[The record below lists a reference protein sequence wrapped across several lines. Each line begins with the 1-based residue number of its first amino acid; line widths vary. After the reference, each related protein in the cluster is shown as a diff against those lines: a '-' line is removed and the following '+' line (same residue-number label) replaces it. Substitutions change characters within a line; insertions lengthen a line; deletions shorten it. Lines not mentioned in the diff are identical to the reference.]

1 MLLTKDGSRKS
12 LEIYIAEEPADQQ
25 KRHKDNRNTQASY
38 KTNNA
43 TAKKNDSNGNGTGI
57 YRSNT
62 PQRSKYWTANNE
74 VEGGGGVGVRKG
86 GLKTNALPITLF
98 WYNEELLNLST
109 VASNLIRHLDISN
122 DTPCLHIICYHIQRH
137 QRP

>member
-62 PQRSKYWTANNE
+62 PQRSKYWTANNG
-74 VEGGGGVGVRKG
+74 VEGGGVGVRKG

>member
-43 TAKKNDSNGNGTGI
+43 TAKKNDSNANGTGI

-62 PQRSKYWTANNE
+62 PERSKYWTAANNA
-74 VEGGGGVGVRKG
+74 GGGCQERSRK
-86 GLKTNALPITLF
+86 KTNALPITLF
-98 WYNEELLNLST
+98 WYNEELLHCKS
-109 VASNLIRHLDISN
+109 IYG
-122 DTPCLHIICYHIQRH
+122 CQ
-137 QRP
+137 

>member
-43 TAKKNDSNGNGTGI
+43 TAKKNDSNANGTGI

-62 PQRSKYWTANNE
+62 PQRSKYWTANKG
-74 VEGGGGVGVRKG
+74 VGGGVVVRKG
-86 GLKTNALPITLF
+86 DLKN
-98 WYNEELLNLST
+98 
-109 VASNLIRHLDISN
+109 
-122 DTPCLHIICYHIQRH
+122 
-137 QRP
+137 

>member
-43 TAKKNDSNGNGTGI
+43 TAKKNDSNDNGTGI

-62 PQRSKYWTANNE
+62 PERSKYWTAYN
-74 VEGGGGVGVRKG
+74 GGGGGMWG
-86 GLKTNALPITLF
+86 GQERWLKKLMLCP
-98 WYNEELLNLST
+98 
-109 VASNLIRHLDISN
+109 
-122 DTPCLHIICYHIQRH
+122 
-137 QRP
+137 